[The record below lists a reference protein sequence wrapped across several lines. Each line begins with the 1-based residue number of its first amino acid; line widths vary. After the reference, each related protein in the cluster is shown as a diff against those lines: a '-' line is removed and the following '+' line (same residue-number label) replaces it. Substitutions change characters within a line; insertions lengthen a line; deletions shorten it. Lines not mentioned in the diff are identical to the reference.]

1 MSEAQPTKRA
11 RANTA
16 GEDLKPNNVIEE
28 SQQQATEQPHQKP
41 TDQEMKLLNS
51 TIIKELLTKAADM
64 HPDVNTLVWDAIRR
78 VQEQHRQR
86 VINFDHYSSSV
97 WKQINVTY
105 RSMRG
110 GKQYEMAW
118 EVVGDVVATITT
130 ISGQCDEF
138 SSPQTRKNGLSVL
151 RKIGKTICL
160 SSNDTLGHEVQKQF
174 QSDPSLERGMY
185 DIVSAMSVE
194 ERQSIVDDVDTAN
207 GLWSKMK
214 ELQQLA
220 EGYCVFEG
228 LWKVMSLLSGDKNH
242 EGFDDDI
249 DDDDDDEDEDDDDT
263 DDDMEGEF
271 GEDGNEDYDE
281 EDMHVQTGDEH
292 DI

>member
-16 GEDLKPNNVIEE
+16 GEALNPITAPQEP
-28 SQQQATEQPHQKP
+28 QQQLTERAHQKP
-41 TDQEMKLLNS
+41 TDREMELLNPP
-51 TIIKELLTKAADM
+51 IIQELLQKAAEL
-64 HPDVNTLVWDAIRR
+64 HPDVNTLVMDAIRR

-86 VINFDHYSSSV
+86 VISFDHYSSSV
-97 WKQINVTY
+97 WKQINVSY

-110 GKQYEMAW
+110 SKQYDMAW

-138 SSPQTRKNGLSVL
+138 SSPQTRMNGLSVL

-194 ERQSIVDDVDTAN
+194 ERQSIVNDTDESD
-207 GLWSKMK
+207 GLWAKLK

-220 EGYCVFEG
+220 ENYCVFEG
-228 LWKVMSLLSGDKNH
+228 LWKVMGLLSGENNH
-242 EGFDDDI
+242 EGFDDDDDEDDE
-249 DDDDDDEDEDDDDT
+249 DDDDDDEGEFDEDD
-263 DDDMEGEF
+263 EE
-271 GEDGNEDYDE
+271 NDE

-292 DI
+292 DIY

>member
-1 MSEAQPTKRA
+1 MSESQPTKRA

-16 GEDLKPNNVIEE
+16 GEALKPNTAPQGSE
-28 SQQQATEQPHQKP
+28 SQATEQGHQKP
-41 TDQEMKLLNS
+41 TDREMKLLTS
-51 TIIKELLTKAADM
+51 PIIKELLEKAAEM
-64 HPDVNTLVWDAIRR
+64 HPDVNNLVMDAIRR

-86 VINFDHYSSSV
+86 VINFDHYSSSI

-110 GKQYEMAW
+110 SKQYDMAW

-138 SSPQTRKNGLSVL
+138 SSPQTRENGLSVL

-194 ERQSIVDDVDTAN
+194 ERQSIVNSPNKSD
-207 GLWSKMK
+207 GLWAKLK
-214 ELQQLA
+214 ELQELS

-228 LWKVMSLLSGDKNH
+228 LWKVMALLSGAENH
-242 EGFDDDI
+242 EGFDDDDDDDEDDDEDD
-249 DDDDDDEDEDDDDT
+249 DDDDDDEGEFDEDDP
-263 DDDMEGEF
+263 E
-271 GEDGNEDYDE
+271 NYDE
-281 EDMHVQTGDEH
+281 KDMHVQTGDEH
-292 DI
+292 DIY